1 MNVKEIWLNITT
13 IYIYIYIYIVRWYIS
28 MHNYSK
34 ILFHVN
40 TCIYVK
46 IEKLKIKEWQTS
58 EHSASPL
65 ITFQITI
72 VSDLFQPHLRKLA
85 NRYTKA
91 RDTTRAR
98 DRCSLVYCIWI
109 PQMAY
114 RSHGS
119 ILPIPCG
126 STYINGWPSEL
137 VSRCL
142 SFRLLGLIN

>member
-1 MNVKEIWLNITT
+1 MTVD
-13 IYIYIYIYIVRWYIS
+13 
-28 MHNYSK
+28 
-34 ILFHVN
+34 
-40 TCIYVK
+40 
-46 IEKLKIKEWQTS
+46 
-58 EHSASPL
+58 
-65 ITFQITI
+65 
-72 VSDLFQPHLRKLA
+72 DLFQPHLRKLA

-142 SFRLLGLIN
+142 SFRLLGLIERVCVRPCVEYLFLSYKLNQLTKLGFEIVIVLIKKKIFILLVSFISCFYFLLV